1 MNLLH
6 IKYEGNKNEKVSPA
20 ILFFFWYFK
29 IAVDAI
35 T

>member
-6 IKYEGNKNEKVSPA
+6 IKYEGNKNEKVLIA
-20 ILFFFWYFK
+20 ILIFFWYFK
-29 IAVDAI
+29 IAADAI